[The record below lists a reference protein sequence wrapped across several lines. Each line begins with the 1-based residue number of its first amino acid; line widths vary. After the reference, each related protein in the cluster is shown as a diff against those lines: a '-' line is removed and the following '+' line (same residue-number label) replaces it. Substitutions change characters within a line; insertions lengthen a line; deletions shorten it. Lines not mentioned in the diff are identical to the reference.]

1 MRWLTLWLCVILAG
15 QHALAQETLT
25 NDPRLQTRI
34 TVWLKM
40 EPLRDTLRA
49 ISKQTGVPLRCQDAI
64 QHHKVSVFVED
75 RPAGEI
81 LTQLAALFRYAWRRD
96 GGEYVLYVPDETR
109 QQEEGVLRAA
119 REARVRALQDVIR
132 FAREAVKNP
141 PVAGEA
147 EGSSSWAYS
156 TPSDDASPETSNRRL
171 VYMYR
176 PWTALRTYSKPQSDG
191 WWLFNEAT
199 LLALLAKMPQQ
210 AEQALLNGQLVGFST
225 QPMPGVYRM
234 PEMIEAPSSLRG
246 YEVYEETVDGEQRY
260 RTRLAQKNP
269 DFWGVWMRLSMGGN
283 YLECELVGFSQNT
296 FLSTNRLS
304 TELTLHRLP
313 TLLVFYTDP
322 YARDHAWIAS
332 WRTWAT
338 PPKEWE
344 ARVPERALAQR
355 ADRPKPSFEP
365 YQTGEHLLNSADLME
380 WFAWSTR
387 LPVIA
392 ESFRIDNLHRS
403 EVDLNAPRSVLHA
416 LSQQSWL
423 RIDESGYVL
432 RRVQWYWGKRLV
444 ELPEDWLRP
453 LEQRFAQKRWLDLDD
468 YITLAARLTE
478 RQASYYEALNSGYVI
493 YDRLNPAIRFPFVT
507 VIHNLRGL
515 RFLAALS
522 ASQRQRLLRGE
533 WIPTET
539 LTLPQRQRFEEAL
552 GERFPPPERLMV
564 INFPYRFI
572 DDARMQALGSAPQTS
587 TADLPP
593 VERAAFR
600 LEFAPEKPLRYE
612 IRRPSGATAYLSPS
626 DVRIQIPDSGDLPPD
641 FAEEIRTT
649 LRRLFAELLLKWL
662 NEEPGSQLYLART
675 QGYTLELQAPPA
687 RRKTYY
693 IFQRRA
699 EPVDVRTL
707 EAKLKELE
715 KSDEGTQANRP

>member
-1 MRWLTLWLCVILAG
+1 MRWLSLWLCVILTG
-15 QHALAQETLT
+15 LHALAQETLAD
-25 NDPRLQTRI
+25 DPRLQTRI

-40 EPLRDTLRA
+40 EPLRETLRT

-64 QHHKVSVFVED
+64 QHYKVSVFVED

-81 LTQLAALFRYAWRRD
+81 LTQLASLFRYAWRKD
-96 GGEYVLYVPDETR
+96 GEAYVLYVPDETR
-109 QQEEGVLRAA
+109 QQEESVLRAA
-119 REARVRALQDVIR
+119 REARVRALRDVIR
-132 FAREAVKNP
+132 FAREAIKNP
-141 PVAGEA
+141 PAEA
-147 EGSSSWAYS
+147 EDDDSYWNPPQPSEDAPPEEWNRWLAY
-156 TPSDDASPETSNRRL
+156 RC
-171 VYMYR
+171 R
-176 PWTALRTYSKPQSDG
+176 PW
-191 WWLFNEAT
+191 EAT
-199 LLALLAKMPQQ
+199 REYAQKRGNFPEWIFEDAVLLALLAKMPPQ
-210 AEQALLNGQLVGFST
+210 AERALLNGQLVGFST
-225 QPMPGVYRM
+225 RPAPGIYPMPM
-234 PEMIEAPSSLRG
+234 EMIAPFYIREQKWDEEAG
-246 YEVYEETVDGEQRY
+246 RY
-260 RTRLAQKNP
+260 RTAQQNPEYWGFWIRLP
-269 DFWGVWMRLSMGGN
+269 ERGN
-283 YLECELVGFSQNT
+283 YLEYELVGFMRDQS
-296 FLSTNRLS
+296 LPENRRPS
-304 TELTLHRLP
+304 EARLHRSSHLF
-313 TLLVFYTDP
+313 VFHTSP
-322 YARDHAWIAS
+322 YVRDHPWLAQ
-332 WRTWAT
+332 WRAWAT
-338 PPKEWE
+338 PQKEWE
-344 ARVPERALAQR
+344 KRIPERALTERHDR
-355 ADRPKPSFEP
+355 AKPQFPSYVLDRDYSNN
-365 YQTGEHLLNSADLME
+365 LVNSADLLE

-387 LPVIA
+387 LPVIS
-392 ESFRIDNLHRS
+392 ESFRTDSAWVRELNLS
-403 EVDLNAPRSVLHA
+403 APRNVLRE
-416 LSQQSWL
+416 LSEGAWV
-423 RIDESGYVL
+423 RVNESGYVL
-432 RRVQWYWGKRLV
+432 RRVELYWAWRLV

-649 LRRLFAELLLKWL
+649 LRRPFAELLLKWL

-715 KSDEGTQANRP
+715 KPSDDTQAQKP